1 MTMMNSTKKS
11 RTQGF
16 ANIIRELRAN
26 RDTFIKEYAAAQK
39 AHEQA
44 LSLIKRDFVMGSP
57 RQAKETE
64 SENRRYQT
72 ALSKLRDNARL
83 VVFTSLET
91 LRDDE
96 IGRLQEAPNRT
107 AFEQLQI
114 IGSMPLSVKEFRA
127 VYDKYMDDKL
137 FKDDY
142 WVEKKLTSI
151 AKQNG
156 IEIDTG
162 GSSNLDERLNIL
174 SEVAEN
180 YATFINQ
187 FEGQGKTRS
196 EIMASVSDDVLD
208 RAVLM
213 YSEGA
218 EIDTLMS
225 DSKSVSLVM
234 ARVHNSSDIIET
246 AAILRTA
253 INNANDNPHRKAG
266 LLARLAC
273 DKKISTEILEL
284 AGVAPEIQ
292 RYREKGLHKAFYDVE
307 QLVTK
312 LRETENKAQTIIN
325 TVKSSKDSERN
336 ELYLDTVRRA
346 AQTDKSLKKAFEEAG
361 QLLFNEETE

>member
-1 MTMMNSTKKS
+1 MNSTKKS

-16 ANIIRELRAN
+16 TNIIRELRSN

-64 SENRRYQT
+64 NENRRYQT
-72 ALSKLRDNARL
+72 ALSKLKDNARL
-83 VVFTSLET
+83 VIFTSLEA

-96 IGRLQEAPNRT
+96 IGRLQEAPNKT
-107 AFEQLQI
+107 ALAELEI

-137 FKDDY
+137 FKDDF
-142 WVEKKLTSI
+142 WIEKKLTLI
-151 AKQNG
+151 AERNG
-156 IEIDTG
+156 IVIDTG
-162 GSSNLDERLNIL
+162 GSSFGNLDERLRIL

-187 FEGQGKTRS
+187 FEGQGKTRP
-196 EIMASVSDDVLD
+196 EIMTSVSDDVLD

-213 YSEGA
+213 YSEGT

-225 DSKSVSLVM
+225 DSKSVSLTM

-253 INNANDNPHRKAG
+253 INNAADNPHRKAG

-325 TVKSSKDSERN
+325 TVKSSNDSERN
-336 ELYLDTVRRA
+336 ELYLDTLRRA
-346 AQTDKSLKKAFEEAG
+346 AQTDKSLKKAFEEA
-361 QLLFNEETE
+361 